1 MKRELYYKK
10 IGELTQKEF
19 EQLFNVA
26 TDINEPSF
34 RERLKPI
41 ADKSIA
47 GINVSDYNINTMDFV
62 TAYLLGHIQGL
73 QTRIPENHLIVLF
86 GESGCG
92 KSHLINIISEL
103 NKRDLARI
111 TEEDRQF
118 FGIDPKD
125 FTADAEIRELKD
137 MTDSISI
144 IQKKTTRPSRN
155 GKSDKPEIQEGMNS
169 EEVERCEWKYEFAG
183 NLYGIS
189 KEEVDKALKIGNAIV
204 IVNDPSIQVMNG
216 LKNAYPKNFM
226 EVMICKDMD
235 RKKWIND
242 MKQAGRTE
250 EEIRARMQTFGI
262 SQKIYTQSRLP
273 EVIFNMSER
282 WNN

>member
-1 MKRELYYKK
+1 
-10 IGELTQKEF
+10 
-19 EQLFNVA
+19 
-26 TDINEPSF
+26 
-34 RERLKPI
+34 
-41 ADKSIA
+41 
-47 GINVSDYNINTMDFV
+47 
-62 TAYLLGHIQGL
+62 
-73 QTRIPENHLIVLF
+73 
-86 GESGCG
+86 
-92 KSHLINIISEL
+92 
-103 NKRDLARI
+103 
-111 TEEDRQF
+111 
-118 FGIDPKD
+118 
-125 FTADAEIRELKD
+125 